1 MVVMQKG
8 ARNKISDVRGVSV
21 GHYTVDTP
29 THHTG
34 VTVILPCPEESEF
47 IFTHKMPAAAVVL
60 NGYGKSQGLVQ
71 IQELG
76 TLETPIALTNTLN
89 VGRVH
94 DALVEY
100 MVGQAEKRGVCDAMT

>member
-8 ARNKISDVRGVSV
+8 VRNKISDVRGVSV
-21 GHYTVDTP
+21 GHYTVDTS

-76 TLETPIALTNTLN
+76 TLETPIA
-89 VGRVH
+89 
-94 DALVEY
+94 
-100 MVGQAEKRGVCDAMT
+100 